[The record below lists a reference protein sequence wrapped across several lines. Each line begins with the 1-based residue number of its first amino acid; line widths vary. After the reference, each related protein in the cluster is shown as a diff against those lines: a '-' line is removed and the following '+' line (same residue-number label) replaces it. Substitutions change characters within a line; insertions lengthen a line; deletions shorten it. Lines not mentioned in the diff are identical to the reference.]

1 MAILVT
7 GGAGY
12 IGSHTVVE
20 LQNSGYD
27 VVVLDNLSNSRKS
40 SYTNPGKLPVCIL
53 QENQETYNRP
63 SGKKEIFSLFRALT
77 HLCSN
82 TKRMLSFT

>member
-20 LQNSGYD
+20 LLNAGKE
-27 VVVLDNLSNSRKS
+27 VVVLDNLCNSSPKSLERVKQITGKEAKFYEGDILRSCFVTKNFCRK
-40 SYTNPGKLPVCIL
+40 
-53 QENQETYNRP
+53 
-63 SGKKEIFSLFRALT
+63 
-77 HLCSN
+77 
-82 TKRMLSFT
+82 